1 MERRMDMESNTI
13 PLHDIYQT
21 AYGDYKGI
29 KPTLIKQDRRVI
41 FLLPD
46 IPETYR
52 IITEF
57 NGNPNVPLLDYL
69 THLKKL
75 RAQMISLRG

>member
-1 MERRMDMESNTI
+1 MDMETNTI
-13 PLHDIYQT
+13 LLHDIYQT
-21 AYGDYKGI
+21 AYCDYKGI
-29 KPTLIKQDRRVI
+29 QPTLIKQDRRVI

-46 IPETYR
+46 TPGTYQ

-57 NGNPNVPLLDYL
+57 NNNPRVPLLDYL